1 MMEMQIKTRYHYT
14 SIKMAEIQITDNT
27 NCWQGCGATGTLI
40 HCWCECKI
48 VQSLWKTVWQFLTK
62 LVSYHKI

>member
-27 NCWQGCGATGTLI
+27 NCWQGCGATGTLS
-40 HCWCECKI
+40 HYCWECKKL
-48 VQSLWKTVWQFLTK
+48 QSLWKTVWQFLTK